1 MGMLSL
7 KIINDYLLSQ
17 SLQQEV
23 QRTQLLKYVGTPHE
37 RNPSTRI
44 KPDTEW
50 LKHKRKRGLHEF
62 HDV

>member
-44 KPDTEW
+44 KPDTE
-50 LKHKRKRGLHEF
+50 
-62 HDV
+62 